1 MTMSSNL
8 LDRRSFL
15 TRAALLGGVAAGASL
30 LAACGKGGGAP
41 VCTDT
46 ASLKPDE
53 LATRTSLNYVDASTD
68 PTKLCSGCTL
78 FVAGA
83 EGACG
88 SCQVVKGPINPN
100 GGCISWAKKA

>member
-1 MTMSSNL
+1 MSSNL
-8 LDRRSFL
+8 LDRRTFL

-53 LATRTSLNYVDASTD
+53 LATRTNLNYVDASAD
-68 PTKLCSGCTL
+68 PAKACSGCSL
-78 FVAGA
+78 FVAGP

-88 SCQVVKGPINPN
+88 SCPIVKGPINPN
-100 GGCISWAKKA
+100 GGCTSWVKKA

>member
-1 MTMSSNL
+1 MSSNL
-8 LDRRSFL
+8 LDRRTFL

-30 LAACGKGGGAP
+30 LAACGKGGGGLQ
-41 VCTDT
+41 CTDT

-53 LATRTSLNYVDASTD
+53 LATRTSLNYVDASAD
-68 PTKLCSGCTL
+68 PTKVCSGCAL

-88 SCQVVKGPINPN
+88 SCPIVKGPINPN
-100 GGCISWAKKA
+100 GGCTSWAKKA

>member
-1 MTMSSNL
+1 MSSNL
-8 LDRRSFL
+8 LDRRTFL

-30 LAACGKGGGAP
+30 LAACGKGGGSL

-46 ASLKPDE
+46 ASLKPED

-78 FVAGA
+78 YLPAA

-88 SCQVVKGPINPN
+88 GCSVVKGPINPN